1 MQLHELKKFHK
12 SKSKKR
18 VGRGGKRGTFSG
30 RGSKGQLARGAR
42 LGADFRGGNAP
53 IWKLFPKKRGSNKK
67 TEIKHRSFKVKSHKP
82 FIVNL
87 KTLEKVFTEGEL
99 INPEALREKKL
110 IDSLKRQVKVLADG
124 GIGKKFIF
132 SKLYFS
138 KSAREKILKSG
149 SEIK

>member
-1 MQLHELKKFHK
+1 MQLHELKKSHK
-12 SKSKKR
+12 NKKKKR

-82 FIVNL
+82 AIVNL
-87 KTLEKVFTEGEL
+87 KTLEKFFSEGEL
-99 INPEALREKKL
+99 ISPATLKDKKM
-110 IDSLKRQVKVLADG
+110 IDSLKERVKILADG
-124 GIGKKFIF
+124 EIGKKFIF
-132 SKLYFS
+132 SSLYFS